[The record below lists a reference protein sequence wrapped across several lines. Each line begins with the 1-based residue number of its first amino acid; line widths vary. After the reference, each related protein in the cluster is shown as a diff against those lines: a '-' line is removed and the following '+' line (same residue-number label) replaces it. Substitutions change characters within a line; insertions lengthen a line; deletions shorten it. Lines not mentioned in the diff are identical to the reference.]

1 MTPFLTIWRDPATGL
16 FLRVFLLLNGILL
29 PLVMTSVSN
38 SFITRALLLSSPGL
52 AALAVVLS
60 GRISWS
66 SLGLQ
71 KFPLIPLLMGCITV
85 FICGMTAIKLGVYS
99 GQIFYGPDWDW
110 SQTFTWGLS
119 HMLVLQSLCW
129 SFGEELGWRGFLS
142 ARITAITNM
151 KTATIFVWG
160 LWLCWHIPA
169 FWLMV
174 QPEGA
179 PTIQLMS
186 FAATLLALTVVMNT
200 FREVT
205 GSVWPAVFI
214 HTAHNQLL
222 LELPSR
228 AITEAGDLPWAS
240 EMGFGTALCWGAM
253 AFVVFRFF
261 KRTSPMP
268 IPDKDET

>member
-1 MTPFLTIWRDPATGL
+1 MTPLLTIWRDPATGL
-16 FLRVFLLLNGILL
+16 FLRVFLLLNAILL

-38 SFITRALLLSSPGL
+38 GVITRALLLSSPGL
-52 AALAVVLS
+52 AAVSVVLS
-60 GRISWS
+60 GRISWTT
-66 SLGLQ
+66 LGLQ
-71 KFPLIPLLMGCITV
+71 KLPFLPILMGCIAV
-85 FICGMTAIKLGVYS
+85 FICSMTLIKLGVFS
-99 GQIFYGPDWDW
+99 GQIFYGPGWD
-110 SQTFTWGLS
+110 SAEVFTWGLS

-151 KTATIFVWG
+151 RTATAFVWG
-160 LWLCWHIPA
+160 LWFCWHIPA

-179 PTIQLMS
+179 PAIQLVS
-186 FAATLLALTVVMNT
+186 FAVTLLALTVVMNT
-200 FREVT
+200 FRQVT

-228 AITEAGDLPWAS
+228 AITETGGLPWSS
-240 EMGFGTALCWGAM
+240 EIGFGTALCLSVT

-268 IPDKDET
+268 IPEKEES